1 MQKAQ
6 MDDFIQNQKKTLDIC
21 ILCHNFWT
29 NQNLDPAK
37 DIKMA
42 RIGSKMVIYETV
54 SGAPLAR
61 RTRAQAR

>member
-1 MQKAQ
+1 
-6 MDDFIQNQKKTLDIC
+6 MDDFIQNQKKTTGYWDIC

-37 DIKMA
+37 DIKIA